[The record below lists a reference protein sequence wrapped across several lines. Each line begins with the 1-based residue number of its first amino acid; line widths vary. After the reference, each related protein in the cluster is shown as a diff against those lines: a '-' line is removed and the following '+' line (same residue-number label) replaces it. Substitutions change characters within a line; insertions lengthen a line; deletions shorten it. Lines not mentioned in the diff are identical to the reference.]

1 MMLEAERQGRE
12 TEFMN
17 YLENIYFCI
26 TIGTTFLQIIS
37 YIWKKIYITYMYDLQ
52 GNKTSTS
59 LYSLPNIKRS

>member
-37 YIWKKIYITYMYDLQ
+37 YI
-52 GNKTSTS
+52 
-59 LYSLPNIKRS
+59 